1 MKLILALSF
10 TVAVVMMISRSPK
23 ARVFVMGLCGVALF
37 YHVCAIAMTF
47 VLVNE
52 AGGTI
57 GQMMESSFE
66 EARRYSGLSDEEHE
80 EAKEFAINSIGMMLT
95 ITVAVT
101 FLIRLLFYGAV
112 IAYFLQAEIKP
123 IFGEDSLEY
132 LKAQNEGM
140 PSPA

>member
-1 MKLILALSF
+1 MPYFIYRIKQGPTAIVKNLELINQFDSF
-10 TVAVVMMISRSPK
+10 K
-23 ARVFVMGLCGVALF
+23 
-37 YHVCAIAMTF
+37 
-47 VLVNE
+47 
-52 AGGTI
+52 
-57 GQMMESSFE
+57 
-66 EARRYSGLSDEEHE
+66 

-140 PSPA
+140 PSPAWLKVHWQKNRPGHVPGFFVDKPGNISC